1 MSGFLFEQV
10 VFGPIKSRRL
20 GISLGVNLLPL
31 NRKVCTFNCLY
42 CECGW
47 TKHADDLITQRG
59 GELPGTRCSGV
70 GDKMQGQEKRGF
82 PDKNIICAELEK
94 KLTSMVDKKAMLTN
108 ITFAGNGEPTLH
120 PDFEEIVN
128 DTIVLRNQYYPMAG
142 ISVLS
147 NATFADREPV
157 TRALMKVDQNILK
170 LDAGTDETF
179 QRINNPRIAITLP
192 ELIEKLKRFK
202 GKMVIQTLF
211 VKGKYRGTAFDNT
224 TDAEV
229 DAWLKHI
236 DMLQPQSVMIYPI
249 ARDTPIEDVEKIAPE
264 KLMEIARKVEAL
276 GIRAEVF
283 G

>member
-47 TKHADDLITQRG
+47 TENADASKVLDFQT
-59 GELPGTRCSGV
+59 CSRV
-70 GDKMQGQEKRGF
+70 GDKMRGREKTGF
-82 PDKNIICAELEK
+82 PDKNIIRAELEQ
-94 KLTSMVDKKAMLTN
+94 KLASMADKKAMLTN

-120 PDFEEIVN
+120 PEFEEIVN
-128 DTIVLRNQYYPMAG
+128 YTIALRNQYYPTAG

-147 NATFADREPV
+147 NATLADKESV

-170 LDAGTDETF
+170 LDAGTDKTF
-179 QRINNPRIAITLP
+179 QRINNPRIVITLP

-211 VKGKYRGTAFDNT
+211 VQGRYQGTAFDNT

-236 DMLQPQSVMIYPI
+236 AVLQPQSVMIYPI
-249 ARDTPIEDVEKIAPE
+249 ARDTPIEDVQKIAPE

-276 GIRAEVF
+276 GIRAEVY